1 VVVGQSINLFLVE
14 DSKFMAFAVRKNLES
29 VADFNF
35 VGFAQDGQK
44 AVAEIIAVKPAVAI
58 IDIGL
63 PGLDG
68 IEVTRLAKEAVPGLK
83 VIVLTGSSTT
93 DDIVNALDAGA
104 DGYVLKEGFGERLEM
119 AIRSVRVGAV
129 WLDPEI
135 AKQLVSRFPKSG
147 PKSTSTEL
155 QKLGEVADSECADG
169 VCLVEPDFLKKVQAS
184 LSQDC

>member
-1 VVVGQSINLFLVE
+1 
-14 DSKFMAFAVRKNLES
+14 
-29 VADFNF
+29 
-35 VGFAQDGQK
+35 
-44 AVAEIIAVKPAVAI
+44 
-58 IDIGL
+58 
-63 PGLDG
+63 
-68 IEVTRLAKEAVPGLK
+68 
-83 VIVLTGSSTT
+83 
-93 DDIVNALDAGA
+93 
-104 DGYVLKEGFGERLEM
+104 
-119 AIRSVRVGAV
+119 VGAV